1 MDTLKF
7 DAFNIRGNGATGC
20 LDDECRHK
28 CKSFGGDG
36 ERSENVN
43 PRGVEP
49 RPTNEAADFQRN
61 HIIPEIADN
70 LVRQFLREKDLSR
83 SFEGE
88 RHGRGAIDDTPITG
102 VFESGKRNG
111 SAQALLWV
119 HEKPHHRMEESR
131 GCFLAMDFS
140 FAFYVEGS
148 DRGRE
153 SSMTPLLWEQI
164 ELGF

>member
-20 LDDECRHK
+20 LGDECRHK

-61 HIIPEIADN
+61 HIIPKMVDN
-70 LVRQFLREKDLSR
+70 LVRHFLREKDLSR

-88 RHGRGAIDDTPITG
+88 RHGRDAIDNTPTEGI
-102 VFESGKRNG
+102 FESGK
-111 SAQALLWV
+111 
-119 HEKPHHRMEESR
+119 
-131 GCFLAMDFS
+131 
-140 FAFYVEGS
+140 
-148 DRGRE
+148 
-153 SSMTPLLWEQI
+153 
-164 ELGF
+164 